1 MPRDGFATGGYR
13 GAREAALEEA
23 PIADPVILVR
33 INRLY
38 RPNMSPDELYE
49 VTRSAWVV
57 GDRRERAR
65 YALAVFEGQVLEVYH
80 IERWQQAETAGRW
93 EFRGHVADESIRDEY
108 VGRSVR
114 YYLRA
119 ANQNPIVYVNC

>member
-1 MPRDGFATGGYR
+1 
-13 GAREAALEEA
+13 
-23 PIADPVILVR
+23 
-33 INRLY
+33 
-38 RPNMSPDELYE
+38 MSPDELYE

-65 YALAVFEGQVLEVYH
+65 YALAVFEGKVLEVYH
-80 IERWQQAETAGRW
+80 VERWQQAEMAGRW

-114 YYLRA
+114 HYLRA
-119 ANQNPIVYVNC
+119 GDQNPIVYVNC